1 MNKEIITIA
10 ITLAIICSGSF
21 LSIANGQSQTVKDNN
36 TAAAPGRATKKPIP
50 VLLIH
55 GYASDAS
62 AWTKW
67 KDLLKKVVL
76 YSIP

>member
-36 TAAAPGRATKKPIP
+36 TAAPGSATKKPIP

-55 GYASDAS
+55 GYATDAS
-62 AWTKW
+62 VWTK
-67 KDLLKKVVL
+67 
-76 YSIP
+76 